1 VKFVGKF
8 VGKFIF
14 PLVLLFVGFSLI
26 GSFFQIEELSI
37 FNYLT
42 LAGIIGLL
50 IYFVISQQMEVYVTK
65 RLFEAV
71 FTLFVIASM
80 TFLLLR
86 FLPGGPFDSEK
97 ALPPEIKANIEAKYG
112 LADPIHIQY
121 FNYMKNLVRGDFGES
136 YKYIGRSVS
145 DIVADAYPVS
155 FQLGIYAL
163 ILSFLVGIPLGVLA
177 ASRHNT
183 WIDNLTMIAAMSG
196 VAVPSFLVAPILI
209 IIFCF
214 KFDLFPPALWEGP
227 EYYIL
232 PVIVLGVRPAAYIAR
247 LTRASVLEVIQA
259 DFVRTARA
267 KGVKQRAVLFKHVL
281 KNSLIPV
288 LTYSGPLVAG
298 VLSGTFIVETIFAIP
313 GMGRHFVQ
321 SVSNRDYPLVLA
333 LTLLFGG
340 TLVIANLI
348 VDILYGVVDPRIRV
362 KGN

>member
-1 VKFVGKF
+1 MKIVTRFF
-8 VGKFIF
+8 LPFIGLLIVLS
-14 PLVLLFVGFSLI
+14 LV
-26 GSFFQIEELSI
+26 GSFFQFEGPLYDVIHSLTAVGI
-37 FNYLT
+37 FV
-42 LAGIIGLL
+42 LL
-50 IYFVISQQMEVYVTK
+50 IYFVISQQMEVYVAK
-65 RLFEAV
+65 RLGEAV
-71 FTLFVIASM
+71 FTLFVIATM

-86 FLPGGPFDSEK
+86 FLPGGPFDSDK
-97 ALPPEIKANIEAKYG
+97 ALPPEVMANIEAKYG
-112 LADPIHIQY
+112 MDKPLHVQY
-121 FNYMKNLVRGDFGES
+121 GTYMLNLVKGDFGES

-145 DIVADAYPVS
+145 DIISDAYPVS
-155 FQLGIYAL
+155 FKLGLYAL
-163 ILSFLVGIPLGVLA
+163 LISFMVGIPLGVLA
-177 ASRHNT
+177 ASKHNT
-183 WIDNLTMIAAMSG
+183 WIDSFAMIVAMSG

-214 KFDLFPPALWEGP
+214 QLDWLPPALWDGP
-227 EYYIL
+227 EYFIL
-232 PVIVLGVRPAAYIAR
+232 PVLVLGVRPAAYIAR

-267 KGVKQRAVLFKHVL
+267 KGVKHTSVLFKHVL

-321 SVSNRDYPLVLA
+321 SVTNRDYPLVLA
-333 LTLLFGG
+333 LTLLFGA

-362 KGN
+362 KGG